1 VEKLGRIRE
10 AVSAP
15 RRLTPAELLPWAAV
29 VTTYFLLPSYLPLA
43 TQIMVM
49 MLFALSLDLILG
61 YTGIVTLG
69 HAAYYGVGA
78 YTAGIL
84 AVSGWAEPITGL
96 LFASAVAAL
105 VGLLTG
111 YIILRTSGL
120 ALLML
125 GLAVMLLLQELANH
139 LGWLTGG
146 ADGLQGIVMQPL
158 LGAFKFDIYGH
169 AGFVYAALVLFAGWV
184 FSRHLVHS
192 PFGRSLV
199 GIRENPVRMLAI
211 GVPVGARKLIVFTI
225 AAGLAGTAGAL
236 SAQTNQFV
244 ALNVLSFELSGTVL
258 VILVLG
264 GAGRLYG
271 AFIGAPL
278 YMLAQD
284 SLAKSSPS
292 FWLIWL
298 GLILIGIVMFSRGG
312 ALGFVELLR
321 RGLPNIRMPGRSKGH
336 GAAR

>member
-10 AVSAP
+10 AVRAR
-15 RRLTPAELLPWAAV
+15 RRLKPAELLPWIAAV
-29 VTTYFLLPSYLPLA
+29 ATYFLLPSYLPLT

-49 MLFALSLDLILG
+49 VLFALSLDLILG

-69 HAAYYGVGA
+69 HAAYYGIGA

-84 AVSGWAEPITGL
+84 AVSGWAEPISGL
-96 LFASAVAAL
+96 LFASAVAGL

-120 ALLML
+120 TLLML
-125 GLAVMLLLQELANH
+125 GMAVTLLLQELANH
-139 LGWLTGG
+139 FGSITGG
-146 ADGLQGIVMQPL
+146 ADGLQGITMQPL
-158 LGAFKFDIYGH
+158 LGEFAFDMYGQVGFIY
-169 AGFVYAALVLFAGWV
+169 AFVVLFFGWL
-184 FSRHLVHS
+184 FCRYLVHS
-192 PFGRSLV
+192 PFGRSLI
-199 GIRENPVRMLAI
+199 GIRENPIRMVAI
-211 GVPVGARKLIVFTI
+211 GVPVGGRKLIVFTI
-225 AAGLAGTAGAL
+225 AAGLAGAAGAL

-244 ALNVLSFELSGTVL
+244 ALNALSFELSGTVL

-271 AFIGAPL
+271 AFVGAPL

-312 ALGFVELLR
+312 ALGLIELAYRFLSNVR
-321 RGLPNIRMPGRSKGH
+321 AWRPFKGQ
-336 GAAR
+336 GAT

>member
-1 VEKLGRIRE
+1 MEKLARIRE
-10 AVSAP
+10 AVRAK
-15 RRLTPAELLPWAAV
+15 RRLKAAELLPWGALVAV
-29 VTTYFLLPSYLPLA
+29 YFVLPSYLPLA

-49 MLFALSLDLILG
+49 ILFALSLDLILG

-69 HAAYYGVGA
+69 HAAYYGIGA

-84 AVSGWAEPITGL
+84 AISGWAEPISGL
-96 LFASAVAAL
+96 LLASAAAAL
-105 VGLLTG
+105 IGLLTG

-120 ALLML
+120 TLLML
-125 GLAVMLLLQELANH
+125 GMAVTLLLQEVANH
-139 LGWLTGG
+139 FGSITGG
-146 ADGLQGIVMQPL
+146 ADGLQGIMMQPL
-158 LGAFKFDIYGH
+158 LGEFPFDLYGQVGFIY
-169 AGFVYAALVLFAGWV
+169 AVVVLFIGWLYC
-184 FSRHLVHS
+184 RRLVHS

-199 GIRENPVRMLAI
+199 GIRENPLRMIAI

-225 AAGLAGTAGAL
+225 AAGLAGAAGAL

-244 ALNVLSFELSGTVL
+244 ALNALSFELSGTVL

-271 AFIGAPL
+271 AFVGAPL

-298 GLILIGIVMFSRGG
+298 GLILVGIVMFSRGG
-312 ALGFVELLR
+312 ALGLIESVR
-321 RGLPNIRMPGRSKGH
+321 RRMPNIRAMRPFKGPG
-336 GAAR
+336 AT